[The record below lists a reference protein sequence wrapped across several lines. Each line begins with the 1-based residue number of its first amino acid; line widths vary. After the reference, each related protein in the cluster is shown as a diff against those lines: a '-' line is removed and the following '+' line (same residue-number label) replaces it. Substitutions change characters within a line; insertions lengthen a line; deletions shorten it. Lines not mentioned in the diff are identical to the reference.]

1 MDYKYIEQLL
11 ERYWQCETTVAE
23 ERILREFFSQDDV
36 PAALS
41 AYRDLF
47 RYEADEQQTALGSD
61 FDRRVLE
68 QIEEPVVRLQRNTW
82 QRRLM
87 PFVRA
92 AAVVAVVA
100 GVGFAAQRAFTV
112 SEDQNVVSY
121 NYDAYKDTYT
131 DPQVAYEQMSDALKL
146 VSDGLRQAGITPQDS
161 LQNLQTEKL

>member
-1 MDYKYIEQLL
+1 
-11 ERYWQCETTVAE
+11 
-23 ERILREFFSQDDV
+23 
-36 PAALS
+36 
-41 AYRDLF
+41 
-47 RYEADEQQTALGSD
+47 
-61 FDRRVLE
+61 
-68 QIEEPVVRLQRNTW
+68 
-82 QRRLM
+82 M

-161 LQNLQTEKL
+161 LQNLQNEKL

>member
-61 FDRRVLE
+61 FDRRVL
-68 QIEEPVVRLQRNTW
+68 RNTW

-161 LQNLQTEKL
+161 LQNLQNEKL

>member
-112 SEDQNVVSY
+112 SED
-121 NYDAYKDTYT
+121 
-131 DPQVAYEQMSDALKL
+131 
-146 VSDGLRQAGITPQDS
+146 
-161 LQNLQTEKL
+161 

>member
-68 QIEEPVVRLQRNTW
+68 QIEEPVVRL
-82 QRRLM
+82 
-87 PFVRA
+87 
-92 AAVVAVVA
+92 
-100 GVGFAAQRAFTV
+100 AQRAFTV

-161 LQNLQTEKL
+161 LQNLQNEKL